1 MEVSIFPKPEVRA
14 LKQRW
19 VEARLHSDAHDLE
32 LRERIAGLVD
42 TLAGSPAQPIY
53 VAVDPSSEEELG
65 RFQGG
70 TIKDWSPFVEFMT
83 VVTED
88 LEAR

>member
-1 MEVSIFPKPEVRA
+1 MEVSIFPKPEVRE

-19 VEARLHSDAHDLE
+19 VEARLHSDATKPEH
-32 LRERIAGLVD
+32 RERIAGLID

-88 LEAR
+88 LGSR

>member
-19 VEARLHSDAHDLE
+19 VEARLHSDADDLA
-32 LRERIAGLVD
+32 LRERIAGLIE

-53 VAVDPSSEEELG
+53 VAVDPATEEEIN
-65 RFQGG
+65 RFKGG

-83 VVTED
+83 AVTED
-88 LEAR
+88 LESR

>member
-1 MEVSIFPKPEVRA
+1 MEVSIFPKPEVRE

-19 VEARLHSDAHDLE
+19 VEARLHSDAEEPEH
-32 LRERIAGLVD
+32 RERIAGLIE
-42 TLAGSPAQPIY
+42 TLAKSPAQPIY

-83 VVTED
+83 VVTGD
-88 LEAR
+88 LESR

>member
-1 MEVSIFPKPEVRA
+1 
-14 LKQRW
+14 
-19 VEARLHSDAHDLE
+19 
-32 LRERIAGLVD
+32 
-42 TLAGSPAQPIY
+42 
-53 VAVDPSSEEELG
+53 VDPTAEEELG

-83 VVTED
+83 VVTKD